1 MRSGVA
7 VYLQYFKCLLCVL
20 YSCCFFFF
28 VDADGEN
35 RHLRKSDF

>member
-20 YSCCFFFF
+20 YSCWVFF